1 MIYNRTGKFFH
12 LTYKPT
18 HFKSLAEWIP
28 DKDVIYYFHPYDQSI
43 SGIPMLNAI
52 DDIHWD
58 HLRSEPTAKFLYENC
73 NETFTFELALQIK
86 ELITTK
92 EIPASKIFMI
102 VMDEV
107 HKSFLEDRFKE
118 LDISDV
124 TIGIYNMSLEKTT
137 CYPNRQA
144 FPNERLVEK
153 KFSALS
159 RNYRAWRL
167 HLYALLAKTQLLNNF
182 VYSFYNIFPYGTVRH
197 YDKATM
203 LADLEATS
211 FGIVDNSVS
220 EWLDHV
226 PYELPNNN
234 VLNKWDDITY
244 RTIFSA
250 DFHLLVETHYDFYY
264 VPLDSDN
271 IYHRKLA
278 PSSVT
283 EKGYKPIACGR
294 PFIAFSTP
302 YFLEQIRELGF
313 ETFSPHINED
323 YDLELDSKKR
333 LEMIV
338 AEVKRISNLYT
349 NKYQHLLEQCNEI
362 AKRNKELFITKQ
374 SNKQRNLNFAF
385 MPEHFEVLHIIH

>member
-1 MIYNRTGKFFH
+1 MIYNKTGKFFH
-12 LTYKPT
+12 LSYKPT
-18 HFKSLAEWIP
+18 HFKSLTEWVP

-43 SGIPMLNAI
+43 SGIPMMNAL
-52 DDIHWD
+52 DDIHWE

-107 HKSFLEDRFKE
+107 HKVFLEDRLKE
-118 LDISDV
+118 LDITGV
-124 TIGIYNMSLEKTT
+124 TIGIYNMSLVKTQCLT
-137 CYPNRQA
+137 NDKS
-144 FPNERLVEK
+144 VEK

-182 VYSFYNIFPYGTVRH
+182 VYSFYNIFPYGTVKY

-203 LADLEATS
+203 ISDLENTD
-211 FGIVDNSVS
+211 FGVVGNSVS
-220 EWLDHV
+220 DWLDHV
-226 PYELPNNN
+226 PYKLPDNN
-234 VLNKWDDITY
+234 VLNKWDDVTY

-264 VPLDSDN
+264 VPTGPDN
-271 IYHRKLA
+271 VYHRRLA
-278 PSSVT
+278 PSSIT
-283 EKGYKPIACGR
+283 EKGYKPIACAR

-302 YFLEQIRELGF
+302 YFLEQVRELGF
-313 ETFSPHINED
+313 ETFSPYIDES

-333 LEMIV
+333 LEMVV
-338 AEVKRISNLYT
+338 AEVERITNLPPS
-349 NKYQHLLEQCNEI
+349 KYQHLVEQCNEI
-362 AKRNKELFITKQ
+362 AERNKALFVAKQ
-374 SNKQRNLNFAF
+374 SDTQYNPDFAF
-385 MPEHFEVLHIIH
+385 MPDHCEVLHIIH

>member
-1 MIYNRTGKFFH
+1 
-12 LTYKPT
+12 
-18 HFKSLAEWIP
+18 
-28 DKDVIYYFHPYDQSI
+28 
-43 SGIPMLNAI
+43 MLNAI

-92 EIPASKIFMI
+92 EIPATKIFMI

-107 HKSFLEDRFKE
+107 HKSFLEEQFKE
-118 LDISDV
+118 LGISGI
-124 TIGIYNMSLEKTT
+124 TIGIYNMSLVKTKRLT
-137 CYPNRQA
+137 
-144 FPNERLVEK
+144 NEQPVEK

-167 HLYALLAKTQLLNNF
+167 HLYALLSKTQLLNNF

-203 LADLEATS
+203 LSDLETTG
-211 FGIVDNSVS
+211 FGTVGNAVS
-220 EWLDHV
+220 DWLDHV
-226 PYELPNNN
+226 PYELPDNN
-234 VLNKWDDITY
+234 VLNKWDDVTY

-264 VPLDSDN
+264 VPLGPDN
-271 IYHRKLA
+271 TYHRKLA

-283 EKGYKPIACGR
+283 EKGYKPIACAR

-302 YFLEQIRELGF
+302 YFLQQVRELGF
-313 ETFSPHINED
+313 ETFSPYINED

-338 AEVKRISNLYT
+338 AEVERITNLPPS
-349 NKYQHLLEQCNEI
+349 KYQQLVEKCNEI
-362 AKRNKELFITKQ
+362 AQRNQALFVAKQ
-374 SNKQRNLNFAF
+374 SDDKSNVNFAF
-385 MPEHFEVLHIIH
+385 MADHCEVLHIIH